1 MPSTP
6 SAPPGSAAPFS
17 PAYTRYLLF
26 ALLLVMILNV
36 LDRQVINVLAEPIKQ
51 ELGLS
56 DTQLGLLTGLAFAL
70 FYNVVGIPLGRLAD
84 NARTNRVT
92 LISASLAVWSG
103 MTALCGAAQTFGHIL
118 LARIGVA
125 AGEAGCVPPA
135 HSLIADTVPLA
146 KRARAL
152 AIFGLGV
159 PIGALLGKAMG
170 GVLADAFGWRSA
182 FLIVGVPGVLLAA
195 LLFFTVREPR
205 KMRLASAGP
214 AAERIPLRE
223 VVAEIR
229 RSPVLVNLT
238 LAVSTASLLVTGGSV
253 WGMVHFIRNHHLT
266 PGTAGVWIG
275 LSGGIAGSIGTW
287 LGGVVAD
294 RYGVRDPRHYM
305 TAPILGMVLT
315 VPLLLLAWHTNNWM
329 LAIALLF
336 LPDMFDNLYYG
347 GVFAA
352 VQSLVSD
359 RTRATATATMLFVM
373 TLVGTGFGALSFGF
387 ASDLLKPFAGEGES
401 VRWVLM
407 GAAVLYLVPAY
418 FYWRASRHIRREFAA
433 LRAAEAPTSDS

>member
-1 MPSTP
+1 MTSSP
-6 SAPPGSAAPFS
+6 SASEPQSAPFS
-17 PAYTRYLLF
+17 PGYRRYLLF

-51 ELGLS
+51 ELGLT

-103 MTALCGAAQTFGHIL
+103 MTALCGAAQSFGHIL

-182 FLIVGVPGVLLAA
+182 FFIVGIPGILLAA
-195 LLFFTVREPR
+195 VLLPH
-205 KMRLASAGP
+205 
-214 AAERIPLRE
+214 
-223 VVAEIR
+223 
-229 RSPVLVNLT
+229 
-238 LAVSTASLLVTGGSV
+238 GS
-253 WGMVHFIRNHHLT
+253 
-266 PGTAGVWIG
+266 
-275 LSGGIAGSIGTW
+275 
-287 LGGVVAD
+287 
-294 RYGVRDPRHYM
+294 
-305 TAPILGMVLT
+305 
-315 VPLLLLAWHTNNWM
+315 
-329 LAIALLF
+329 
-336 LPDMFDNLYYG
+336 
-347 GVFAA
+347 
-352 VQSLVSD
+352 
-359 RTRATATATMLFVM
+359 
-373 TLVGTGFGALSFGF
+373 
-387 ASDLLKPFAGEGES
+387 
-401 VRWVLM
+401 
-407 GAAVLYLVPAY
+407 
-418 FYWRASRHIRREFAA
+418 
-433 LRAAEAPTSDS
+433 